1 MSIEAKKLII
11 LGAAESGVGAA
22 LLGKQQG
29 WDVYVSDG
37 GKIKPRFKST
47 LDEAGI
53 AYEEGGHDMDRILAA
68 DCVVKS
74 PGISEKVE
82 VMKQVRAKGIE
93 VCSEIEFGFRYKG
106 DSKIIAIT
114 GSNGK
119 STTTMLTYTLLKD
132 NGMDVALVGNIG
144 YSFARQIAER
154 PCQWYVMEISSFQ
167 LDDTHTFRPDVAVLL
182 NITPDHLDR
191 YDYKFERYA
200 AAKFRIAKFQTNN
213 DFFVINKDDKSI
225 QEFST
230 THTTNATTIYFTMDK
245 STIGQD
251 GGFINDGKLNINFDG
266 EHFDMSIHDLA
277 IKGKHNQYNSMAA
290 GISARIAGIRKEKL
304 RETFTRFKGL
314 EHRLEYVATIRGVE
328 FVNDSKATNVNSVW
342 FALESMTKPTILI
355 LGGQDKG
362 NDYTEIMELVKDKVK
377 AIVCIGVDNK
387 AIHDA
392 FDNVVETLVDASSAH
407 EAVHAAYAM
416 AATGDVVLL
425 APACASFDR
434 FNNFEDRGEQFK
446 EAVRNL

>member
-1 MSIEAKKLII
+1 
-11 LGAAESGVGAA
+11 
-22 LLGKQQG
+22 
-29 WDVYVSDG
+29 
-37 GKIKPRFKST
+37 
-47 LDEAGI
+47 
-53 AYEEGGHDMDRILAA
+53 
-68 DCVVKS
+68 
-74 PGISEKVE
+74 
-82 VMKQVRAKGIE
+82 
-93 VCSEIEFGFRYKG
+93 
-106 DSKIIAIT
+106 
-114 GSNGK
+114 
-119 STTTMLTYTLLKD
+119 
-132 NGMDVALVGNIG
+132 
-144 YSFARQIAER
+144 
-154 PCQWYVMEISSFQ
+154 VMEISSFQ

-230 THTTNATTIYFTMDK
+230 THTTNATTIYFTMEK